1 LQEATIVTIETIFRV
16 SYSDTDRMG
25 FMHHSNYF
33 KYFETARW
41 ELFRNIGIPY
51 TEIEN
56 EGIVLPVT
64 ESAVKYIKP
73 ALYDQVIKVTTRIKS
88 FRGARIE
95 FEYRSANETGAF
107 INEASVTVA
116 CVNKLTGKA
125 CLPTKKMVNT
135 LKASMNE

>member
-1 LQEATIVTIETIFRV
+1 VTIETIFRV

-51 TEIEN
+51 TEIEE
-56 EGIVLPVT
+56 EGIILPVT
-64 ESAVKYIKP
+64 ESAVKYIYP
-73 ALYDQVIKVTTRIKS
+73 ALYDQEIKIATRIKS

-95 FEYRSANETGAF
+95 FEYRSINEAGAF
-107 INEASVTVA
+107 INEASITVA
-116 CVNKLTGKA
+116 CVNKSTGKA
-125 CLPTKKMVNT
+125 CLPSKKMVNT
-135 LKASMNE
+135 LKAFINK